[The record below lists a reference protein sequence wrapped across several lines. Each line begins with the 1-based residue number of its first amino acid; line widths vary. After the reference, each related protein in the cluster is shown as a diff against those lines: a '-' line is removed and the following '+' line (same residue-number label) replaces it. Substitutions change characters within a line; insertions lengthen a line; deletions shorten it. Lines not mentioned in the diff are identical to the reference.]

1 MSSLS
6 LWGGLLLVVV
16 ASCHASFYEDLYMQD
31 LYKRLAEMDGSYDS
45 YLPEDKINQDYLPQ
59 VDERGDQ
66 NYWLDSM
73 DDIALDERDPGQA
86 DLRDQEYLQHGAVP
100 GGFQYISGGAGEGS
114 QHLTPAGTQNNTQ
127 EVKSDET
134 LPFYCH
140 PPNPCPK
147 GMTEADGCDENI
159 SDDADTQKK
168 WIDGMM
174 KSGKCSC
181 DEEHM
186 FECPQ
191 QMETMDTQKGHE
203 GRDNINRMLDDLLQ
217 GADGGQV
224 LDMQNKRQHTVAKK
238 APGMFKRSTIPS
250 SERDLK
256 REDNPYMKGQH
267 IRTVA
272 KKGDPAVFM

>member
-1 MSSLS
+1 MSFSG
-6 LWGGLLLVVV
+6 WCGILLALVAAVRG
-16 ASCHASFYEDLYMQD
+16 SFYEDLYMQD
-31 LYKRLAEMDGSYDS
+31 LYKRLAQMDS
-45 YLPEDKINQDYLPQ
+45 YLPETEDL
-59 VDERGDQ
+59 GD
-66 NYWLDSM
+66 YWLDDPDL
-73 DDIALDERDPGQA
+73 DDIALENRDPGQA
-86 DLRDQEYLQHGAVP
+86 DIRDQEYLQHGAVP
-100 GGFQYISGGAGEGS
+100 GGFQYISGGAGEGA

-147 GMTEADGCDENI
+147 GMTEADGCDENT

-168 WIDGMM
+168 WINGLM

-191 QMETMDTQKGHE
+191 QMETMDTQKGHA
-203 GRDNINRMLDDLLQ
+203 GRDNLNRILDDFL
-217 GADGGQV
+217 GDADGGQ
-224 LDMQNKRQHTVAKK
+224 LYDMGSKRDYTKVVAKK
-238 APGMFKRSTIPS
+238 APGMLKRSVGFRAPETQH
-250 SERDLK
+250 K
-256 REDNPYMKGQH
+256 REENPYLRGSH

-272 KKGDPAVFM
+272 KKGDPNFFNM